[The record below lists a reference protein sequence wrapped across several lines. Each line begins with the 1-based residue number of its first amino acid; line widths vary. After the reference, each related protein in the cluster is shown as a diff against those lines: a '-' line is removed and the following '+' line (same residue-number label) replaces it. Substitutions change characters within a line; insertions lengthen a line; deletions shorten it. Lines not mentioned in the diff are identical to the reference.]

1 MERWIQTVQ
10 KRPWL
15 IIAVV
20 LVITAALGS
29 FLPRLEFDASIEAM
43 IPQDDPVLAELEK
56 AVEDFGSQDL
66 FFIALES
73 DNVFQPATMRKI
85 ADMTA
90 ALEKVPGVKAVENP
104 FNVQMVE
111 SSYFGI
117 EIAPHG

>member
-1 MERWIQTVQ
+1 
-10 KRPWL
+10 
-15 IIAVV
+15 
-20 LVITAALGS
+20 
-29 FLPRLEFDASIEAM
+29 M